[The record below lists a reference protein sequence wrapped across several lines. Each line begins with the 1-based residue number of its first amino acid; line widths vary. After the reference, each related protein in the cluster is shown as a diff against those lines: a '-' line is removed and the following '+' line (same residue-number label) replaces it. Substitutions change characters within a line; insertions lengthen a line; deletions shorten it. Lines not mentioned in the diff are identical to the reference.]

1 MRVEPLS
8 FSFLTISLAATAF
21 SFLAV
26 EAALRSFK
34 FGKGFA
40 LVRSVFKMISAATVF
55 SLILAVTKCFHRF
68 IFLQLFNL
76 DNVVTDCLYVFNFF
90 IYVFCLFVIFKR
102 RFL

>member
-40 LVRSVFKMISAATVF
+40 LVRSVFKIKMRV
-55 SLILAVTKCFHRF
+55 
-68 IFLQLFNL
+68 
-76 DNVVTDCLYVFNFF
+76 
-90 IYVFCLFVIFKR
+90 
-102 RFL
+102 